1 MADRA
6 PILENPSRSPEALA
20 ELNRIQERA
29 IGECLE
35 ALHHDKRVLLE
46 APTGAGKTRMSSQV
60 IDRFAREFE
69 RTHGRKPYV
78 LALQHSQDLARQTS
92 SRFAQNAPGC
102 ALRIG
107 TSMDGVIDQNCDVNY
122 AVVDTIANNLDQ
134 LRIPDLVLID
144 EAHHAIADKAQAR
157 GDAIQADYPKVLDH
171 ILSKNPNCAFMSQT
185 ATPGRPDNAALH
197 PVISTAPSATIGYLE
212 LERAGQIL
220 IPDTVIGKIGMR
232 PYESIGRSDP
242 GYRQDLE
249 RFVAGAM
256 ASVKGDK
263 ERLGKIIEDNRPGA
277 GQREGYREFVEE
289 SFSQWERHFR
299 DKFPQDKLPGTVV
312 FESNIDKARMFYE
325 HAKAEGVKV
334 ALVHSAAARENDP
347 DSFENA
353 TKAVDAY
360 SAGRYDMLVSVKKL
374 DEGIDAPRTRCVL
387 LNRRTTSSIEYH
399 QMAGRAMRMGHIP
412 ELYDVRPL
420 LIDNGASTQIHGTIR
435 DRAVVIDYVQSV
447 ERGIAQDRARP
458 VEKAAVN
465 EPGKPLEPDTFSL
478 WKKVKDDPAIY
489 GISDGSNTYY
499 AFATGPDDGKPG
511 AGNAKFSL
519 RQVETTMVG
528 KKLNVT
534 SKPVTIISDKTG
546 KSKILMTA
554 EDIARFERDLV
565 QHNKLAIQ
573 QAEARRDFSGAP
585 TKAEADLGE
594 ERRVEYMAHFARMQR
609 SMSR

>member
-1 MADRA
+1 MSDAA
-6 PILENPSRSPEALA
+6 SALENPSRSPEALA

-35 ALHHDKRVLLE
+35 ALHYDKRVMLE

-60 IDRFAREFE
+60 IQRFAQDFE
-69 RTHGRKPYV
+69 RAHGRKPYV

-92 SRFAQNAPGC
+92 SRFADNAPGC
-102 ALRIG
+102 DLTVG
-107 TSMDGVIDQNCDVNY
+107 TSMNGVIDQHCDVNY
-122 AVVDTIANNLDQ
+122 AVVDTIANNLED

-144 EAHHAIADKAQAR
+144 EAHHAVADKGQAKA
-157 GDAIQADYPKVLDH
+157 DAMQADYPKVLDYV
-171 ILSKNPNCAFMSQT
+171 LAKNPACAFMSQT

-197 PVISTAPSATIGYLE
+197 PVVGDAPSATIGYLE

-220 IPDTVIGKIGMR
+220 IPDTIVGKIGMR
-232 PYESIGRSDP
+232 PYENIGRADP

-256 ASVKGDK
+256 SSVKGDR
-263 ERLGKIIEDNRPGA
+263 ERLGKIIEDNRPG
-277 GQREGYREFVEE
+277 GGTREGYREFVEE
-289 SFSQWERHFR
+289 SFAQWDRHFR
-299 DKFPQDKLPGTVV
+299 DKFEDGKLPGTVV
-312 FESNIDKARMFYE
+312 FESNIEKARMFYE

-334 ALVHSAAARENDP
+334 ALVHSNAARENDP

-435 DRAVVIDYVQSV
+435 DHAVVIDYVQGI
-447 ERGIAQDRARP
+447 ERGVDQTRTKP
-458 VEKAAVN
+458 VVREL
-465 EPGKPLEPDTFSL
+465 GKPLEPETFSL
-478 WKKVKDDPAIY
+478 WKKVKDDPEIY
-489 GISDGSNTYY
+489 GIGDGKNTYY
-499 AFATGPDDGKPG
+499 AFASGPESGPPG
-511 AGNAKFSL
+511 AGNGKFAL
-519 RQVETTMVG
+519 RLVETSVVG
-528 KKLNVT
+528 KKVTFT
-534 SKPVTIISDKTG
+534 SKPVTLINDEKP
-546 KSKILMTA
+546 KMLMTA

-565 QHNKLAIQ
+565 QNNKLAIQ
-573 QAEARRDFSGAP
+573 QAEARRDISTAP
-585 TKAEADLGE
+585 TKAESDLAE
-594 ERRVEYMAHFARMQR
+594 ERRVEYMAHFARLQR
-609 SMSR
+609 AMTR